1 MSDKVTLACMI
12 AFVLSICAMCG
23 AFICI
28 DAGVVDGNN
37 VWAQLAYTSPTIV
50 FALSL
55 WAIEIAEQIERK
67 KAQQ

>member
-12 AFVLSICAMCG
+12 SFVLSICAMCG

-28 DAGVVDGNN
+28 DAGIVDGNN
-37 VWAQLAYTSPTIV
+37 IWAQLACTSPAIV

-55 WAIEIAEQIERK
+55 WAIEIGEPIERK
-67 KAQQ
+67 RNNN

>member
-1 MSDKVTLACMI
+1 MSDKIAIFCVV

-28 DAGVVDGNN
+28 DAGIVDGNN
-37 VWAQLAYTSPTIV
+37 VWAQLAYTSPAIV

-55 WAIEIAEQIERK
+55 WGIEIGDTIDRK